1 MARKKVAP
9 RLNLP
14 QETLDRAR
22 REASGEILA
31 PAPARVVTSA
41 NPGASAAIKKTT
53 VEDLAHE
60 YGYVATDLRN
70 MAILAAVLFA
80 GLILISFIL

>member
-1 MARKKVAP
+1 MARKKVTP
-9 RLNLP
+9 RPNLP
-14 QETLDRAR
+14 QEALDRAR
-22 REASGEILA
+22 REASGEIQA
-31 PAPARVVTSA
+31 PLPIRSAVAHPGVVTA
-41 NPGASAAIKKTT
+41 VKKTT

-60 YGYVATDLRN
+60 YGYVANDLRN